1 MESSE
6 YGALFAVNLITLC
19 FNHEIVDF
27 DLSCDFTWLVC
38 VVRVLKSRA
47 RLLVSLFFNFA
58 ERLGALGVSNHV
70 CERLFIDLFNHS
82 LG

>member
-19 FNHEIVDF
+19 FDHEIVDS
-27 DLSCDFTWLVC
+27 DLSCALAWLVC
-38 VVRVLKSRA
+38 VVSVLTSRA
-47 RLLVSLFFNFA
+47 RLLVSLFFDFT
-58 ERLGALGVSNHV
+58 ERLSALGVSNHV